1 MVMILV
7 NILVALMTMKKS
19 NILVFDEP
27 TNHLDILSK
36 AELWEAIDNF
46 PIDCFINL
54 LEQCK
59 RLDIHPEILED
70 MDMYIRLIQDFI
82 DTIKSDGYDN
92 RISYYSALNDIT
104 NGIDCFNGILS
115 SDIIQDQHL
124 INECQDWLI
133 ILLQFLKCPMP

>member
-1 MVMILV
+1 MPYTLYKIQITDKCSCKLLLECDKMI
-7 NILVALMTMKKS
+7 K
-19 NILVFDEP
+19 
-27 TNHLDILSK
+27 
-36 AELWEAIDNF
+36 EAIDNF

-70 MDMYIRLIQDFI
+70 MDMYIRLIQDFL
-82 DTIKSDGYDN
+82 DTIKSDGYDD